1 MLQRNS
7 LITEKSIDT
16 ASLFIFL
23 SMHFS
28 NYKGMIS
35 GRGQFI
41 PGAHNV
47 REGTLYN

>member
-1 MLQRNS
+1 MNS
-7 LITEKSIDT
+7 IIREKPIDT
-16 ASLFIFL
+16 THVFIFL

-47 REGTLYN
+47 REGTVYN